1 MAIISFL
8 LYGVLGMLLAVAGV
22 GVIDAPISFLSILAV
37 VLCIDLLGR
46 TDR

>member
-22 GVIDAPISFLSILAV
+22 GIIDNPISFLSILAI
-37 VLCIDLLGR
+37 VLVIDLVGR
-46 TDR
+46 ADR